1 MPPKIKS
8 TLAPEPM
15 PTQPDYSPEMPETQT
30 ESEKPPK
37 KKKKKSAKA
46 KGNTNKKS
54 RKRRPSKVSLVKH
67 AIAQKTLVHPQQVQ
81 QFIDAL
87 DEVVLELLETKR
99 VFRLNFVTIRL
110 RTIPAREASQV
121 RRFGKDVL
129 LKALPERRSLRLNAS
144 NSLKQL
150 CK

>member
-15 PTQPDYSPEMPETQT
+15 ATQPEDTQSVT
-30 ESEKPPK
+30 ESEKERPPK

-99 VFRLNFVTIRL
+99 VFRWNFATIRL

>member
-15 PTQPDYSPEMPETQT
+15 AATQPDSPEMPDTQT

-121 RRFGKDVL
+121 I
-129 LKALPERRSLRLNAS
+129 
-144 NSLKQL
+144 NSRP
-150 CK
+150 

>member
-1 MPPKIKS
+1 MPPKVK
-8 TLAPEPM
+8 TALAPEPM
-15 PTQPDYSPEMPETQT
+15 PTQPEDTQSVT
-30 ESEKPPK
+30 ESEKPPKKK